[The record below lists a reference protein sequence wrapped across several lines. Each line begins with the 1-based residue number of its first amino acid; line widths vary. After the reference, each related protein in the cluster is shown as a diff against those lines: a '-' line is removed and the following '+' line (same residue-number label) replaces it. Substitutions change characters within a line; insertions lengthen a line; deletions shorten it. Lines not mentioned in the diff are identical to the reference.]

1 MAEHTQE
8 TEMTPGG
15 VALTFE
21 RWHAEFRALLEE
33 HRRDIQARL
42 ERIEKELDRKSDKD
56 TVELMVNGVREDLRR
71 HSEDIKCL
79 YVGMSTKVSAETMW
93 KVAGLMLSLGGII
106 AGIVTFL
113 LNLLVKH

>member
-1 MAEHTQE
+1 MADNTEN
-8 TEMTPGG
+8 TEMTPAS
-15 VALTFE
+15 VAITFE

-71 HSEDIKCL
+71 HAEDIKCL
-79 YVGMSTKVSAETMW
+79 YVGISTKVSAETMW
-93 KVAGLMLSLGGII
+93 KVAGLALTIGGII

>member
-1 MAEHTQE
+1 MADNTEN
-8 TEMTPGG
+8 TEMTPAS
-15 VALTFE
+15 VTITFE
-21 RWHAEFRALLEE
+21 RWHTEFRALLEE

-71 HSEDIKCL
+71 HAEDIKCL
-79 YVGMSTKVSAETMW
+79 YVGISTKVSAETMW
-93 KVAGLMLSLGGII
+93 KVAGLALSLGGVI

-113 LNLLVKH
+113 LNLLVKQ

>member
-1 MAEHTQE
+1 MADNTENN
-8 TEMTPGG
+8 EMTPAS
-15 VALTFE
+15 VAITFE

-71 HSEDIKCL
+71 HAEDIKCL
-79 YVGMSTKVSAETMW
+79 YVGISTKVSAETMW
-93 KVAGLMLSLGGII
+93 KVAGLALTIGGII

>member
-1 MAEHTQE
+1 MAEQTQE

-42 ERIEKELDRKSDKD
+42 ERIEKDTDRDYF
-56 TVELMVNGVREDLRR
+56 M
-71 HSEDIKCL
+71 
-79 YVGMSTKVSAETMW
+79 SAEEA
-93 KVAGLMLSLGGII
+93 KNY
-106 AGIVTFL
+106 GIVDNVIT
-113 LNLLVKH
+113 NRMEIPKS